1 MASSPLIASLDALIV
16 DDLATKQAV
25 MGDLLSMIGA
35 RRAEGVSSAEAML
48 KALRTRRFGLVLFDT
63 HAQSRA
69 SALPLFHYAREQGL
83 LPLQT
88 LVYVVS
94 DDPTGREAVLSGE
107 WQSDAFFLRPVTA
120 AAMEARLIEH
130 LQRRRVLAPV
140 LAALDEGQSER
151 AVATCEVLLRA
162 RGRWTLDVL
171 ELQARALMR
180 DRRPAEA
187 AQACALALR
196 LRADLLWAR
205 IGLARARLAQGD
217 LAGAHE
223 VAQALLESDEGGRSP
238 EALEVGSQCL
248 EALNQGQ
255 MAVAALQR
263 AAQLAPSPR
272 QLRLLAECAS
282 RQGDLQAAKAAYL
295 QLVKSTRGTLHARE
309 LDELGL
315 MQVQMDLGELAA
327 AQPAIEAAAR
337 RVNHGQNRRGVAM
350 ALKAQVH
357 ARLGEA
363 DHARRA
369 LERARQQ
376 ADAPSL
382 DVAGLALA
390 KAELLAGDEAQGV
403 QLLLAAAQQASTP
416 AAMPAAVQ
424 VLRDTGRSDEL
435 VSRFDAE
442 MLQLQLQRAADAILD
457 QRLDEGVA
465 QLVAMS
471 QQRPDDAQV
480 LLQAA
485 RLISVAIKLTGQD
498 DPHRVA
504 CVRRCLERLDEL
516 MPGQDAVLQARRY
529 FELTLQSLAARH
541 DTPEPDTDS

>member
-107 WQSDAFFLRPVTA
+107 W
-120 AAMEARLIEH
+120 
-130 LQRRRVLAPV
+130 
-140 LAALDEGQSER
+140 QSER